1 MTFSIR
7 AHGHTQINVY
17 THVHIHTHTNIQA
30 CKPLDKACG
39 MLKEQE
45 EAEAEARAAALLT
58 KQEQER
64 QREVEREMQ
73 AAQTRR
79 AIARAAV
86 SRNNAASKQSVWDNR
101 GPSAAGLFPAEH
113 PLALERAYIGQPARQ
128 ALDAC
133 PASCLRFTCVPVLTP
148 RVLHTGQGWRRH

>member
-1 MTFSIR
+1 
-7 AHGHTQINVY
+7 
-17 THVHIHTHTNIQA
+17 
-30 CKPLDKACG
+30 

-45 EAEAEARAAALLT
+45 QAEAEARAAALLT

-101 GPSAAGLFPAEH
+101 GPSATGLFPAEH
-113 PLALERAYIGQPARQ
+113 PLALGRAYIRQSARQ
-128 ALDAC
+128 ALDAL
-133 PASCLRFTCVPVLTP
+133 PSVFVCVLPVRQCADT
-148 RVLHTGQGWRRH
+148 